1 MNGFYMMLIVSFSL
15 IGMEDTSK
23 QKTLVTE
30 PAQKQE
36 AKKRVRK
43 RKAED
48 KQDSI
53 QIRLAGISSVKD
65 LVDLVDQ
72 SYAKKEAKWEKE
84 LESFKKEMT
93 AKNNLMAQLVT
104 SFGTI
109 VTALKDLDTK
119 QNAQIDAILSFNKHL
134 KAIDEHLLQLH
145 VDVQSHRNKTKKEID
160 DFTKFAI
167 DTTIK
172 SVDPLIKLV
181 LAEQTTNTQ
190 NQRDDRSKY
199 CQEIIKQVNHFKS
212 SIASLAESLRRIES
226 QTAPAISVEDF
237 FNSLPSLESN
247 PEELLTEFE
256 L

>member
-15 IGMEDTSK
+15 IGMEVASK
-23 QKTLVTE
+23 QKVLIPE
-30 PAQKQE
+30 KQE

-43 RKAED
+43 RKAES
-48 KQDSI
+48 KEDST

-72 SYAKKEAKWEKE
+72 LYAKKEAKWEKE
-84 LESFKKEMT
+84 LESFKKEMA

-134 KAIDEHLLQLH
+134 KAIDEQLLQLH
-145 VDVQSHRNKTKKEID
+145 LDVQSHRHKTKKEID

-181 LAEQTTNTQ
+181 LAGQTINTQ
-190 NQRDDRSKY
+190 GEQEDRAKY
-199 CQEIIKQVNHFKS
+199 RQEIIRHVTDFKS
-212 SIASLAESLRRIES
+212 SIASLAEGLRRIRS
-226 QTAPAISVEDF
+226 QTAPAISAEDF
-237 FNSLPSLESN
+237 FNSLPSLEPN
-247 PEELLTEFE
+247 PEELLAEFQ